1 MSTKDYDPNGVVI
14 SLGPPIG
21 EGATVTMEG
30 FADGTFI
37 TVNRN
42 NPNWSVM
49 SGASGETAR
58 ARSNDL
64 TGTVE
69 LTLMQSSASN
79 NILSAF
85 LTADEATNSGKFS
98 FYMEDGASG
107 TVISAAEMWVQQAPT
122 VEFGK
127 ELGDRVWTLETGQ
140 LVYGA
145 VQGLLTDQEI
155 VNAAAVAAPATTP

>member
-1 MSTKDYDPNGVVI
+1 MPTKDYDPNNVVI
-14 SLGPPIG
+14 SLGPPLG
-21 EGATVTMEG
+21 EGDTTTMEG
-30 FADGTFI
+30 FADGTFV

-42 NPNWSVM
+42 NPTWSVA

-58 ARSNDL
+58 ARSNDQ

-79 NILSAF
+79 NILSGF
-85 LTADEATNSGKFS
+85 LAADEATNSGKFS
-98 FYMEDGASG
+98 FRLEDAASG
-107 TVISAAEMWVQQAPT
+107 TTISAGEMWVQQAPT

-140 LVYGA
+140 LIYDA
-145 VQGLLTDQEI
+145 VQGLLTDAEI
-155 VNAAAVAAPATTP
+155 VAAAAAAG

>member
-21 EGATVTMEG
+21 EGATLVIEG

-42 NPNWSVM
+42 NPNWSLM

-58 ARSNDL
+58 AKSNDR

-85 LTADEATNSGKFS
+85 LSADELSNSGKFS
-98 FYMEDGASG
+98 FYMEDASSK
-107 TVISAAEMWVQQAPT
+107 TVISASEMWVQQAPT

-140 LVYGA
+140 LTYQA
-145 VQGLLTDQEI
+145 VQGLLTDAEI
-155 VNAAAVAAPATTP
+155 LASATP